1 MNTVIPAL
9 LGAVV
14 GLGLVRLR
22 STWLTRHADVTSPR
36 RLRVRWG
43 RGMVRSTIAAVGAT
57 VAWQVTGWPVAAAVA
72 AFVGSWSPTAW
83 AARGR
88 AQREQAVVEA
98 VATWAEQL
106 RDTLSAASGLE
117 HAVAATA
124 AMASGPLA
132 GPLHRLGERLERMP
146 LAHAVR
152 QFAVDVRHPSADFV
166 AAALIT
172 ASQHEARDVG
182 ALLGH
187 LATSARDEARL
198 RRRVWVGRARTRA
211 ATRLIIGV
219 VVVVVAGLKVLNPR
233 YLDAYGNATGQ
244 AVLAGVVTVFAL
256 AFMAMER
263 LSRLSLPER
272 FSLRL
277 PTRGAS

>member
-1 MNTVIPAL
+1 MR
-9 LGAVV
+9 AVV
-14 GLGLVRLR
+14 SVVG
-22 STWLTRHADVTSPR
+22 
-36 RLRVRWG
+36 
-43 RGMVRSTIAAVGAT
+43 AAVS
-57 VAWQVTGWPVAAAVA
+57 WQVTGWPVAAAVA
-72 AFVGSWSPTAW
+72 GVVGWWSPTAW

-132 GPLHRLGERLERMP
+132 GPLHQLGARLERVP

-152 QFAVDVRHPSADFV
+152 QFAVEVRHPSADFV

-187 LATSARDEARL
+187 LAASARDEARL

-211 ATRLIIGV
+211 ATRLIAV
-219 VVVVVAGLKVLNPR
+219 VVVVVVVGLKMLNPQ
-233 YLDAYGNATGQ
+233 YLDAYGDATGQ
-244 AVLAGVVTVFAL
+244 FVLMGVVALFAM

-263 LSRLSLPER
+263 LSRLGLPER
-272 FSLRL
+272 FSLRV
-277 PTRGAS
+277 PPRGAPS